1 LVRAYV
7 YRYENDPLRL
17 TIGTIDSTSRMLCLD
32 LKDFRYL
39 REYCLPDPPLEL
51 INLGW
56 AEKYVRGI
64 NQVVLDYASGY
75 RPYMT
80 RGVGGFVLLGVLDLS
95 PCS

>member
-1 LVRAYV
+1 MVQAYV

-17 TIGTIDSTSRMLCLD
+17 TIGTTDSISRMLCLD
-32 LKDFRYL
+32 LKGFRYL
-39 REYCLPDPPLEL
+39 REYCLPDLSLEL

-56 AEKYVRGI
+56 TEKYVRGI

-80 RGVGGFVLLGVLDLS
+80 RGVEGFVLLVS
-95 PCS
+95 WT